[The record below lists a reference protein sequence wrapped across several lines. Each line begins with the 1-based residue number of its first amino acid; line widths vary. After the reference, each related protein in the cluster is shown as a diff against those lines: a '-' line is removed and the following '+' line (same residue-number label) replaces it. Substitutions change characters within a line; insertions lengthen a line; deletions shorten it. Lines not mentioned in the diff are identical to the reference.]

1 MNEEAVRH
9 AAEAERLFREGQTAN
24 QHGDNYVLD
33 SVVFGSVLFFAGI
46 SQQLRRRSMR
56 LTLLVLAGV
65 LCLAGL
71 AGLLRLPVA

>member
-1 MNEEAVRH
+1 M
-9 AAEAERLFREGQTAN
+9 
-24 QHGDNYVLD
+24 LD

-56 LTLLVLAGV
+56 LIVVVVAGV

-71 AGLLRLPVA
+71 VALLRLPVA